1 MYLLHPHEYLIVF
14 VVTMHPPFGFE
25 RSSTVPDTHSSSS
38 AGAAGAGE
46 LPEEPPDDPD
56 GELGSSGSS
65 AAGLLSSSGL
75 TTGSGFGGWF
85 GGRSTR
91 ASADLHF
98 SSRLLMLPLSLVFP
112 SKEIVG
118 SAWIAQA
125 ETRYSKF
132 VPSFYH

>member
-1 MYLLHPHEYLIVF
+1 MYLLHPHEYFLVC

-25 RSSTVPDTHSSSS
+25 RSVTVPGTHSSSL
-38 AGAAGAGE
+38 AGAAGAGWF
-46 LPEEPPDDPD
+46 PEEPPDDPV
-56 GELGSSGSS
+56 GVLGCSGSS
-65 AAGLLSSSGL
+65 AAGLGSESGL
-75 TTGSGFGGWF
+75 TTGFGFGGWF
-85 GGRSTR
+85 GGRETL
-91 ASADLHF
+91 ASADLHL